1 MKISI
6 AKKIEVDFRELAGW
20 ILERAEPMDIAE
32 HIADVNDLDYIYAP
46 IIENQMDENPDE
58 FWDSLYKAMIEYCK
72 EQF

>member
-6 AKKIEVDFRELAGW
+6 AKKIEGDFRELAEW

>member
-6 AKKIEVDFRELAGW
+6 AKKIEVDFRELAEW